1 VFAPQNKKF
10 LGSGVSLA
18 MINKVKKLHLNN
30 LPIETKKALY
40 FLSQQAWLKKSN
52 WYLAGGTA
60 LALQAEH
67 RKSFDL
73 DFFTQAKNFIGD
85 QLLANF
91 SDVDEWHTD
100 INEPNTVYGT
110 LLGAKVSFIAYPFF
124 IPAQEPLYYGSV
136 RIINAL
142 DVAVMKIIAVS
153 QRGRKRDFYDLFWCV
168 KHLAPLEEIIRKLPT
183 QYPNIAHNYNHI
195 LTSLVYFT
203 DAESDPEPEIYF
215 MAEWKEIKNYF
226 NTEMPRIAQRVLEL
240 S

>member
-1 VFAPQNKKF
+1 
-10 LGSGVSLA
+10 
-18 MINKVKKLHLNN
+18 MINKVIELHLNS
-30 LPIETKKALY
+30 LPTQTKAALD
-40 FLSQQAWLKKSN
+40 FLSQQTWLKKSD

-60 LALQAEH
+60 LALQAGH

-73 DFFTQAKNFIGD
+73 DFFTPTKNFKGG

-91 SDVDEWHTD
+91 SDVNEWHTD
-100 INEPNTVYGT
+100 INEPSTVYGT

-124 IPAQEPLYYGSV
+124 IPTQEPLYCGSV
-136 RIINAL
+136 KIIDAL
-142 DVAVMKIIAVS
+142 DIAVMKIIAVS

-168 KHLAPLEEIIRKLPT
+168 KHLAPLEEIVRKLPI

-215 MAEWKEIKNYF
+215 EAEWKEVKNYF
-226 NTEMPRIAQRVLEL
+226 TTEIPGIAQRILEL